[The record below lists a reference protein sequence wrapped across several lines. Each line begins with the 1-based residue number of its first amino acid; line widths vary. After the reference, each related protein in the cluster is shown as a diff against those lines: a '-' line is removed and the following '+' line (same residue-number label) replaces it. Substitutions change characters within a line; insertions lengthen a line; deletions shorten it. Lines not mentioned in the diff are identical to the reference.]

1 MSRRTAETFEVSEVD
16 DGSKNSKSL
25 FRFFTLKTAGLSPRP
40 VISTRVDPSPNR
52 VCETQLYRLR
62 PSEDP
67 AIGIL
72 VENLRFHVAAFDDG
86 GFELG
91 QDIVQQVLEKGPL
104 LAG

>member
-1 MSRRTAETFEVSEVD
+1 LTTLRRTPEACPLFHFEDFGVVAEPSHLPE
-16 DGSKNSKSL
+16 
-25 FRFFTLKTAGLSPRP
+25 R
-40 VISTRVDPSPNR
+40 STRVVPSPNR
-52 VCETQLYRLR
+52 VCETQLHRLR

-104 LAG
+104 FAG